1 MGVVSFSPDMNTVTQ
16 VRHDKRVIQWEQG
29 DCREYLSCFNN
40 NTNTFSDFTTD
51 VFKMRWPFEGDIYD
65 NSQKLSFFNFIDL
78 AVIDY
83 DIFHRPWPA
92 FWGKKHKIGF
102 IYIQR

>member
-1 MGVVSFSPDMNTVTQ
+1 MGVVSFSPDMNTLIQ
-16 VRHDKRVIQWEQG
+16 VRHDKRVIQWGQG
-29 DCREYLSCFNN
+29 DCREYLPCFNN

-51 VFKMRWPFEGDIYD
+51 VFKMKWPFEGAIYD
-65 NSQKLSFFNFIDL
+65 NSPKFSFLNLNDF

-83 DIFHRPWPA
+83 DIFHRSWPA